1 MPRLVKILV
10 LMLVAAA
17 TVRAQEKT
25 PFLRFEIDSQ
35 CRDFGTP
42 RFIVNGNDRTPVKD
56 VTLVGPL
63 TWTAV
68 LDTPIL
74 ATGSF
79 ASARLGGSRTNF
91 VRSVG
96 QRKGGR
102 VEAFFKLKCNEI
114 AAWNVTTET
123 EPDRKFGY
131 LRYLDGY
138 IEQND
143 DPDTAGTW
151 TTYDVRLGRNKETIN
166 LRLDHSLLIH
176 LNSVSI
182 FVRPEKGVGA
192 QQTLDRNQIVE
203 EVARSTFG
211 EQFSS
216 SARDAIRVKQT
227 IKELDSVTLTL
238 SVK

>member
-1 MPRLVKILV
+1 MHRLVKILV
-10 LMLVAAA
+10 VMLVAAA

-35 CRDFGTP
+35 CRDFGMV
-42 RFIVNGNDRTPVKD
+42 RFIVNGNDRTPVKR

-68 LDTPIL
+68 LDTKIL

-79 ASARLGGSRTNF
+79 ASARLGGSRTNC

-96 QRKGGR
+96 QRKDGN
-102 VEAFFKLKCNEI
+102 VEAFFKLKCNEN
-114 AAWNVTTET
+114 AAWSVKTET
-123 EPDRKFGY
+123 EPHRRFGY

-138 IEQND
+138 VEQND
-143 DPDTAGTW
+143 DPDTIGTW
-151 TTYDVRLGRNKETIN
+151 TTYDVRLGRKEETIN

-176 LNSVSI
+176 LNSVPI
-182 FVRPEKGVGA
+182 FVRPKEGVGA
-192 QQTLDRNQIVE
+192 QQTLERNQIVE

-211 EQFSS
+211 EQLSL
-216 SARDAIRVKQT
+216 SARAAIRTKQT
-227 IKELDSVTLTL
+227 IKELDSIRLTL
-238 SVK
+238 LVK